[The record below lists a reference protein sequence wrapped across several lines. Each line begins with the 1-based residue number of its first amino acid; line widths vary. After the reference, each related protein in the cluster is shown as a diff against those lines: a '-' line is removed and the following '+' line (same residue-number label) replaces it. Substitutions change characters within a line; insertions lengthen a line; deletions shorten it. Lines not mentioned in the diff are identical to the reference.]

1 MKKKFFTILF
11 SVALMFS
18 SISFSADKCEECE
31 VGDISCGGD
40 SSGDCMSVEL
50 GE

>member
-18 SISFSADKCEECE
+18 SFSLSADECEECE